1 MLYKTILDILT
12 KRKKKKKKPSTMTGF
27 EPGPT
32 ARKPYMIAARPGDL
46 F

>member
-12 KRKKKKKKPSTMTGF
+12 KRKKKSTKTGF

-32 ARKPYMIAARPGDL
+32 ARKPSMITARPGDL

>member
-1 MLYKTILDILT
+1 MIYKTILDTLT
-12 KRKKKKKKPSTMTGF
+12 TRNKNSTMTGF

-32 ARKPYMIAARPGDL
+32 ARELSMITARLGDL

>member
-12 KRKKKKKKPSTMTGF
+12 KRKTNKTKKTTMTGF
-27 EPGPT
+27 EPGAK
-32 ARKPYMIAARPGDL
+32 ARKPSMITARPGDL

>member
-1 MLYKTILDILT
+1 MIYKTKLDILT
-12 KRKKKKKKPSTMTGF
+12 ARKKNSTMTGF

-32 ARKPYMIAARPGDL
+32 ARELSMITARLGDL

>member
-1 MLYKTILDILT
+1 MIYKTILDILT
-12 KRKKKKKKPSTMTGF
+12 TRKKNSTMRGF

-32 ARKPYMIAARPGDL
+32 ARKLSMITARPGDL

>member
-1 MLYKTILDILT
+1 MIYKTILDILT
-12 KRKKKKKKPSTMTGF
+12 TRKKNSTMTGF

-32 ARKPYMIAARPGDL
+32 ARKLSMITTRPGDL